1 MNNRGLLFETD
12 SKSLVDAIYHLRG
25 GNSEL
30 SLFVCHINNLLL
42 SNPNFSIKFIKRE
55 VNMVIHTL
63 AMTVIYFVEGNNFDI
78 VCVMFQY
85 AQFSKFIINSI
96 VVSFS

>member
-63 AMTVIYFVEGNNFDI
+63 AMTVIFWSSRCTFETLPLCI
-78 VCVMFQY
+78 CT
-85 AQFSKFIINSI
+85 
-96 VVSFS
+96 